1 MTIFKTR
8 RELAQCINALNP
20 NIAVEV
26 GVREGHYSEYI
37 LMATNVKKLYSID
50 PWDLN
55 AELGNPE
62 EAYNRCW
69 QKLIR
74 FGDRAVMQIGR
85 SPDVCKMFEDRSIDF
100 VYIDALHD
108 YESVKKD
115 IHGWYPKVRTGG
127 ILAGHDYTS
136 THQGVINA
144 VDEFCREQGYEL
156 HFTGVDLQ
164 DRSIV
169 SGYPEP
175 SWWIIK
181 K

>member
-1 MTIFKTR
+1 MIGFKTR
-8 RELAQCINALNP
+8 KELAQCINVLNP

-26 GVREGHYSEYI
+26 GVRQGHYSEYI

-62 EAYNRCW
+62 EAYNICQ
-69 QKLIR
+69 QKLSR
-74 FGDRAVMQIGR
+74 FGDRVVMQIGR
-85 SPDVCKMFEDRSIDF
+85 SPDICEMFEDASIDF

-115 IHGWYPKVRTGG
+115 INGWYPKVRKGG
-127 ILAGHDYTS
+127 ILSGHDYTP
-136 THQGVINA
+136 THQGVIDA
-144 VDEFCREQGYEL
+144 VNEFCKEHSYEL
-156 HFTGVDLQ
+156 QLTGVDWQ
-164 DRSIV
+164 DGSIV

-175 SWWIIK
+175 SWWLVK